1 MKTLLFYWPVTARSL
16 AAIVGGYLLTY
27 CFTAALAR
35 MLPLDR
41 FDATVVASLIS
52 FVIYL
57 AFILWVF
64 ATPYLRR
71 VAVSLLAAIPLGLI
85 GFWPQLLETLG

>member
-1 MKTLLFYWPVTARSL
+1 MKTLLSYWPVTARAL

-35 MLPLDR
+35 LLPLNR
-41 FDATVVASLIS
+41 FDATIVASLTS

-57 AFILWVF
+57 AFILWAF
-64 ATPYLRR
+64 ATHSLRR
-71 VAVSLLAAIPLGLI
+71 VAASLLAAIPLALI
-85 GFWPQLLETLG
+85 GFWPQLLVTLG

>member
-1 MKTLLFYWPVTARSL
+1 MKTLLSYWPVTARAL
-16 AAIVGGYLLTY
+16 AAIVGGYLVTY

-35 MLPLDR
+35 LLPLDR
-41 FDATVVASLIS
+41 FDATIVASLTS

-57 AFILWVF
+57 AFILWIF
-64 ATPYLRR
+64 ATHSLPR
-71 VAVSLLAAIPLGLI
+71 VAASLLAAIPLTLI